1 MENAKIIIELYNE
14 DSRYGIT
21 SENSVNKKAA
31 AVISRLISEKSEL
44 QLKYDRLLKDYE
56 LARHECKQK
65 TEHIGKLEEKKEELL
80 DKISALQENFEFIK
94 SENEFYAKRIELL
107 CGILD
112 SIKKLVDGKG
122 RQE

>member
-1 MENAKIIIELYNE
+1 MAKADITIEIHDLRNEPSKIFTDAKLSAGVTRIIH
-14 DSRYGIT
+14 
-21 SENSVNKKAA
+21 
-31 AVISRLISEKSEL
+31 EKNEL
-44 QLKYDRLLKDYE
+44 QVKYDRLLKDYE
-56 LARHECKQK
+56 LALHECKQK
-65 TEHIGKLEEKKEELL
+65 TEHIGKLEEKQEELL